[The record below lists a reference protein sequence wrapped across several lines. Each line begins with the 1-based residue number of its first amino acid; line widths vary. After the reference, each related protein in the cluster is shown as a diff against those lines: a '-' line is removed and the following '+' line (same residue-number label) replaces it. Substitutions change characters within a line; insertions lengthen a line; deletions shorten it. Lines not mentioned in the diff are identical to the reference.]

1 MNKKTTQISKMGKKD
16 KRKLHAKQRV
26 TWSFS
31 PVSRV
36 KQSKKVYRRG
46 KMKRLYDAQDS

>member
-1 MNKKTTQISKMGKKD
+1 MTSRSKLSKKERSKLDREK
-16 KRKLHAKQRV
+16 RV

-36 KQSKKVYRRG
+36 KQSKKVYNR
-46 KMKRLYDAQDS
+46 KRLGKPCD